1 VDPQLYLTQLL
12 INLSQVRKSELIN
25 WLPNQWKLLQAARA
39 SGVSQKRPLRV
50 TSKPATLRG

>member
-1 VDPQLYLTQLL
+1 MTIGHSTL
-12 INLSQVRKSELIN
+12 ELEAF
-25 WLPNQWKLLQAARA
+25 LRALA